1 LKYEFLR
8 NIKKMRNECL
18 FPIVGATGEVK
29 DEAAA
34 RLEAGDEAVA
44 SSKAGDEEMVCS
56 RARIEDGKWWW
67 RGSVWGDIRA

>member
-8 NIKKMRNECL
+8 NIKTRNKCL

-29 DEAAA
+29 DEAMA
-34 RLEAGDEAVA
+34 RSEAGDEAVV
-44 SSKAGDEEMVCS
+44 SSKAGDEETVCS
-56 RARIEDGKWWW
+56 RARIEDGKWWR